1 MAKFLPR
8 NLDKAWRRMASGS
21 GVDNVKSLLLFQNNP
36 GYTVYWDDFVGQG
49 AGTWPASQNWSYPA
63 TQGTGTEVISVS
75 TAQLGGHL
83 SVASGTSIA
92 DTAIQTVGLHWR
104 GTEGWYMINRAKIG
118 SISNAKMEIGVIDA
132 LTRVQAINAKATP
145 TFIATDAAC
154 FIFDTTEDTALTF
167 ITVNNGVVGSNNDV
181 TGFVMDTAFHVYEMV
196 GSPSGFISGY
206 VDGIQAG
213 GTGAI
218 TVTAPLS
225 PYACSVARTTA
236 SVVVSVDYMGM
247 VGPKFV

>member
-8 NLDKAWRRMASGS
+8 NLDKAWKRLASGA
-21 GVDNVKSLLLFQNNP
+21 GADNLKSLVLFQNNP

-63 TQGTGTEVISVS
+63 TQGTGTEVLTVT

-83 SVASGTSIA
+83 SIATGTSTG

-104 GTEGWYMINRAKIG
+104 GTEGWYYINRAKI
-118 SISNAKMEIGVIDA
+118 STLSSSKFEVGVIDA
-132 LTRVQAINAKATP
+132 LTRVQAINAKSTP

-181 TGFVMDTAFHVYEMV
+181 TFTMDTAMHVYELL
-196 GSPSGFISGY
+196 GSPAGFVSGW

-213 GTGAI
+213 GSGAI

-225 PYACSVARTTA
+225 PYACAVARTTA
-236 SVVVSVDYMGM
+236 SVALSVDYMGM
-247 VGPKFV
+247 VGPKFA